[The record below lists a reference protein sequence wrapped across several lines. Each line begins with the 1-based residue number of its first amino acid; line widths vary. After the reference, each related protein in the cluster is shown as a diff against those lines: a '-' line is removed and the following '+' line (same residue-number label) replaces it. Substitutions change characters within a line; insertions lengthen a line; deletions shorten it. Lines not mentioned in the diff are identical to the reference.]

1 MTGTG
6 LETGG
11 GEAHKGTS
19 IATGVLW
26 NIAALGFLAV
36 AGIVLNLVV
45 GRVYG
50 PATLGVFNVAF
61 AVYIFLSQIAAF
73 GLQFSALHSVS
84 VMRGGHGEALSRT
97 VYGGLLLCAGIGGLV
112 TLASI
117 LAAPLIAAL
126 FPRVPDLSTAWLL
139 VAPGLL
145 PFALNK
151 YMLGVINGMQHM
163 RAFAVL
169 QAGRFIGILIGLG
182 VMILAGL
189 PGIYLTFILALA
201 EFLLAGV
208 AGAYLMKVV
217 PRPSVAGMSAEM
229 LRHARFGMRVFP
241 AGMVAELNTRVDV
254 LMIGALLNDTAA
266 GIYTIASLVYEAA
279 LQAVVVLRNNINPRL
294 ARDIMEHQKEHILA
308 FSRRLGVLVTVLA
321 AVGAFVAIIGFPL
334 FASLAFP
341 GKEFSGASE
350 PLFWLMLALVFAAAP
365 LCYSLILSQAGRPG
379 WQSVG
384 MVAML
389 TMNLIFNALL
399 IPKFGIAGAGMAMGL
414 STVLGGALIVALSRF
429 VLGVRLF
436 F

>member
-6 LETGG
+6 PGTDGAD
-11 GEAHKGTS
+11 AHKGTS
-19 IATGVLW
+19 IATGVVW
-26 NIAALGFLAV
+26 NIAALGFLAA

-45 GRVYG
+45 GRTYG
-50 PATLGVFNVAF
+50 PATLGAFNVAF
-61 AVYIFLSQIAAF
+61 AIYIFLSQIAAF
-73 GLQFSALHSVS
+73 GLQFSALHAVS
-84 VMRGGHGEALSRT
+84 VMRSGQREALSRT

-112 TLASI
+112 TIASI
-117 LAAPLIAAL
+117 LATPLISAV

-151 YMLGVINGMQHM
+151 FMLGVINGLQHM

-169 QAGRFIGILIGLG
+169 QASRFIGILIGLG
-182 VMILAGL
+182 LMILAGL

-201 EFLLAGV
+201 EFLLAGI
-208 AGAYLMKVV
+208 AASYLLRVV
-217 PRPSVAGMSAEM
+217 PRPSAVGLSAEM
-229 LRHARFGMRVFP
+229 RRHARFGMRVFP

-254 LMIGALLNDTAA
+254 LMLGALLNDTAA

-279 LQAVVVLRNNINPRL
+279 LQAVIVLRNNINPRL
-294 ARDIMEHQKEHILA
+294 ARDIMGHRTEHILA
-308 FSRRLGVLVTVLA
+308 FSRRLGVVVTVLA
-321 AVGAFVAIIGFPL
+321 AVGALVAIMGFPL

-341 GKEFSGASE
+341 GKEFSGASG

-389 TMNLIFNALL
+389 AMNLVFNALL

-414 STVLGGALIVALSRF
+414 STVLGGALIVAISRF

>member
-1 MTGTG
+1 MTGADTSKDG
-6 LETGG
+6 AEVSR
-11 GEAHKGTS
+11 GTS

-50 PATLGVFNVAF
+50 PATLGIFNVAF
-61 AVYIFLSQIAAF
+61 AIYIFLSQIAAF
-73 GLQFSALHSVS
+73 GLQFSALHAVS
-84 VMRGGHGEALSRT
+84 VMRGGQGEALSRT
-97 VYGGLLLCAGIGGLV
+97 VYSGLLLCAGIGGLV

-117 LAAPLIAAL
+117 LATPLIAAL

-151 YMLGVINGMQHM
+151 YMLGVINGLQHM

-169 QAGRFIGILIGLG
+169 QASRFIGILIGLG
-182 VMILAGL
+182 LMILAGL
-189 PGIYLTFILALA
+189 PGLYLTFILALA
-201 EFLLAGV
+201 EFLLAGI
-208 AGAYLMKVV
+208 AGTYLLKVV
-217 PRPSVAGMSAEM
+217 PRPKAAGLSAEM

-254 LMIGALLNDTAA
+254 LMLGALLNDTAA

-294 ARDIMEHQKEHILA
+294 ARDIMERRTEHILA
-308 FSRRLGVLVTVLA
+308 FSRRLGVVVTTLA
-321 AVGAFVAIIGFPL
+321 AVGALVAIMGFPL
-334 FASLAFP
+334 FASIAFA

-365 LCYSLILSQAGRPG
+365 LCYSLVLSQAGRPG

-389 TMNLIFNALL
+389 GMNLAFNAWL
-399 IPKFGIAGAGMAMGL
+399 IPSFGIAGAGMAMGL
-414 STVLGGALIVALSRF
+414 STVLGSLLIVVLSRV